1 MMFQMLKLISMSAV
15 LENIRYW
22 SVCIMYEE
30 LKNERIIVELKEL
43 INKADD
49 VKDDV
54 DCYCE
59 FMKETFLA
67 VSGLN

>member
-1 MMFQMLKLISMSAV
+1 MMFQMLKLISMPAV

-30 LKNERIIVELKEL
+30 LKRERIIVELKEL

-54 DCYCE
+54 DSYCE

>member
-1 MMFQMLKLISMSAV
+1 
-15 LENIRYW
+15 
-22 SVCIMYEE
+22 MYEE
-30 LKNERIIVELKEL
+30 LKRERIIVELKEL
-43 INKADD
+43 INKSDD

-54 DCYCE
+54 DSYCE

>member
-1 MMFQMLKLISMSAV
+1 
-15 LENIRYW
+15 
-22 SVCIMYEE
+22 MYEE

-43 INKADD
+43 INKADEF
-49 VKDDV
+49 KDDI

-59 FMKETFLA
+59 FMKETFLT